1 MRWTPTSVEEM
12 RAFFG
17 CLIYMGLCQLSDI
30 RNYWSEALGQERI
43 SSVFSRNRFTDLFR
57 YLHCNDNTMALSKN
71 DPNHDKLHK
80 VRPVVN
86 LLQQSFKQ
94 FWVPHQQNSI
104 DERMIPFTGRS
115 SIKQYMKD
123 KPNEWGF
130 KMWKLVDSV
139 SAYLYAFDIYTGKGA
154 EREVRLGQHVVLK
167 LAKELQLGQPWM
179 LFFDN
184 FFSSVDLI
192 DQLFE
197 RGKLATA
204 TIRPNRA
211 GLPIEVKNAKLE
223 TGEMIWRMKDP
234 QTVVTKWK
242 DTKEVLLISSMSR
255 AVPSETDFVTKSQ
268 KGTAEKTTR
277 TFSLCVIQY
286 RKRMG
291 GVDTNDQMIAYQN
304 LSRKSY
310 RWWVPI
316 FLDLFKQAIVNAWI
330 LEQYQPDAKKRGQ
343 KEFRIELFQSLVGT
357 FSARKREAGQQPNAT
372 KRFDGNQHFFVK
384 SEKRG
389 FCKNVCGSK
398 VFYKCT
404 KCEIFLCIVCF
415 YNYHKRL

>member
-71 DPNHDKLHK
+71 DPNHDKLH
-80 VRPVVN
+80 
-86 LLQQSFKQ
+86 
-94 FWVPHQQNSI
+94 
-104 DERMIPFTGRS
+104 
-115 SIKQYMKD
+115 
-123 KPNEWGF
+123 
-130 KMWKLVDSV
+130 
-139 SAYLYAFDIYTGKGA
+139 
-154 EREVRLGQHVVLK
+154 K